1 MADQDL
7 VTETLEKD
15 GGLQRKPGMLTPAEI
30 IALETGRTQPAP
42 AAQPQPPI
50 PTVEP
55 TPPVVPAVT
64 PPAPP
69 ATPPTAEETELEKL
83 EEKIR
88 KDEPLTEEEALKV
101 AAITGEKPEEPEP
114 PPTYVVNG
122 KTFTYDEMN
131 TRMRT
136 DTGIKNVKIGKAG
149 EKNLVD
155 RFAAELNKSE
165 ANKKIDEG
173 FRENA
178 AERQQLAIERV
189 RLDEQRKGITR
200 DRQLVTRQLEEVRA
214 LISSTQVD
222 ADTIG
227 QPGEAG
233 YHENLRAF
241 NKKADAIEKL
251 PELQERAAEIDET
264 LRVNSTNIV
273 RQEINIL
280 IAEHP
285 EYHTSE
291 PFEIITQKMAQGITV
306 SQEDRIKVREIHS
319 LLVDAG
325 KQQVQVSEIYEYRK
339 AANMLAVKPNA
350 QASVPEST
358 TKLPLPKLPEANQE
372 LADRIAA
379 YRRKQ
384 ALAPP
389 KTGGGSGGERGTQPE
404 KRTSTVMIEE
414 GRALSGVQ
422 KNEFLSK
429 ELGFN

>member
-1 MADQDL
+1 MGFFILHTLAYAQAYRAKTRRNMAEQDL
-7 VTETLEKD
+7 VTETVEKD

-30 IALETGRTQPAP
+30 IAMETGKTPPAP
-42 AAQPQPPI
+42 GTPLPQA
-50 PTVEP
+50 
-55 TPPVVPAVT
+55 PPVPPAATGEPVT
-64 PPAPP
+64 PAAPP
-69 ATPPTAEETELEKL
+69 ATPPATEGKTAEEIELEKL

-101 AAITGEKPEEPEP
+101 TAITGEKPEEPEP

-131 TRMRT
+131 ARMRT

-178 AERQQLAIERV
+178 AERQQLALERV

-200 DRQLVTRQLEEVRA
+200 DRQLVTKQLEEVRA
-214 LISSTQVD
+214 LISSTQID
-222 ADTIG
+222 AETIG
-227 QPGEAG
+227 QPGDPG
-233 YHENLRAF
+233 YHDNVRLY
-241 NKKADAIEKL
+241 NKKVDAIENL
-251 PELQERAAEIDET
+251 PVLQQRAVEIDET
-264 LRVNSTNIV
+264 LRENSTNIV

-358 TKLPLPKLPEANQE
+358 TKLPLPKLPDANTE

-389 KTGGGSGGERGTQPE
+389 KTGGGSGGERGTQPDA
-404 KRTSTVMIEE
+404 II
-414 GRALSGVQ
+414 A
-422 KNEFLSK
+422 
-429 ELGFN
+429 